1 MNKKTQR
8 GQSLLKIHTLRLKLQ
23 QRSIINSALR
33 EGHTELLNVHILFLL
48 QIKTLTQSNQV
59 MLLLLFMWR
68 C

>member
-1 MNKKTQR
+1 MNKKTQQ

-48 QIKTLTQSNQV
+48 QIKT
-59 MLLLLFMWR
+59 
-68 C
+68 